1 MAERKYQ
8 DYEID
13 DLEVVEEIEI
23 QSSQEPAKET
33 KKYKDYDE
41 SDTSVMNPILDDV
54 FDAIKDKDW
63 QVIARTN
70 DRIVI
75 SEVLADPISDISEIQ
90 LISIR
95 SDFFFEII
103 DRQSRFTSASLQKK
117 ISKVKNSANY
127 YWFAEEVDVE
137 ILKMKGI
144 K

>member
-23 QSSQEPAKET
+23 QSSQEPTKET

-70 DRIVI
+70 DKIVI

-137 ILKMKGI
+137 TLKMKGI
-144 K
+144 R

>member
-70 DRIVI
+70 DKIVI

-90 LISIR
+90 MISIR

>member
-13 DLEVVEEIEI
+13 DLEVIEEIEI
-23 QSSQEPAKET
+23 QSSQEPTKET

-54 FDAIKDKDW
+54 FESIKDKDW

-70 DRIVI
+70 DKIVI
-75 SEVLADPISDISEIQ
+75 SEVLADLISDISYIQ

-127 YWFAEEVDVE
+127 YWLAEEVDVE

>member
-23 QSSQEPAKET
+23 QSSQEPTKET

-70 DRIVI
+70 DKIVI
-75 SEVLADPISDISEIQ
+75 SEVLADLISDISEIQ

>member
-70 DRIVI
+70 NKIVI
-75 SEVLADPISDISEIQ
+75 SEVLADLISDISEIQ

>member
-23 QSSQEPAKET
+23 QSSQEPSKET

-70 DRIVI
+70 DKIVI

-117 ISKVKNSANY
+117 ISKVKNGANY

-137 ILKMKGI
+137 TLKMKGI
-144 K
+144 R

>member
-23 QSSQEPAKET
+23 QSSQEPSKET

-41 SDTSVMNPILDDV
+41 SDTSMMNPILDDV

-70 DRIVI
+70 DKIVI

>member
-70 DRIVI
+70 NKIVI

>member
-23 QSSQEPAKET
+23 QSSQEPVKET

-54 FDAIKDKDW
+54 FESIKDKDW

-70 DRIVI
+70 DKIVI
-75 SEVLADPISDISEIQ
+75 SEVLSDLISDISEIQ
-90 LISIR
+90 LISIK

-127 YWFAEEVDVE
+127 YWLAEEVDVE

-144 K
+144 R

>member
-23 QSSQEPAKET
+23 QSSQEPSKET

-70 DRIVI
+70 DKIVI

>member
-70 DRIVI
+70 DKIVI
-75 SEVLADPISDISEIQ
+75 SEVLADLISDISEIQ

-137 ILKMKGI
+137 TLKMKGI
-144 K
+144 R

>member
-23 QSSQEPAKET
+23 QSSQEPTRET

-70 DRIVI
+70 DKIVI

>member
-70 DRIVI
+70 DKIVI

>member
-23 QSSQEPAKET
+23 QSSQEPSKET
-33 KKYKDYDE
+33 KKYRDYDE

-70 DRIVI
+70 DKIVI

>member
-70 DRIVI
+70 DKIVI
-75 SEVLADPISDISEIQ
+75 SEVLADLISDISEIQ
-90 LISIR
+90 LISIK
-95 SDFFFEII
+95 SEFFFEII

>member
-1 MAERKYQ
+1 MTKRKYQ

-13 DLEVVEEIEI
+13 DLEIVEEIEI
-23 QSSQEPAKET
+23 NEDREEPKET

-41 SDTSVMNPILDDV
+41 SDVEVMNPILDDV
-54 FDAIKDKDW
+54 FEAIKDRDW
-63 QVIARTN
+63 QVIART
-70 DRIVI
+70 DDKTVI
-75 SEVLADPISDISEIQ
+75 SEVLSDLISDITEIQ
-90 LISIR
+90 LISIK
-95 SDFFFEII
+95 SEFFFEII

-137 ILKMKGI
+137 VLKMKGA

>member
-70 DRIVI
+70 DKIVI
-75 SEVLADPISDISEIQ
+75 SEVLADPISAISEIQ

>member
-8 DYEID
+8 DYEIE

-70 DRIVI
+70 DKIVI

>member
-23 QSSQEPAKET
+23 QTSQESTKET

-54 FDAIKDKDW
+54 FESIKDKDW

-70 DRIVI
+70 DKIVI
-75 SEVLADPISDISEIQ
+75 SEVLADLISDISEIQ

-137 ILKMKGI
+137 ILKMKGT

>member
-23 QSSQEPAKET
+23 QSSQEPTKET

-70 DRIVI
+70 DKIVI

-137 ILKMKGI
+137 TLKMKGI

>member
-23 QSSQEPAKET
+23 QSSQEPTKET

-70 DRIVI
+70 DKIVI

>member
-23 QSSQEPAKET
+23 QSSQETAKET

-70 DRIVI
+70 DKIVI

-117 ISKVKNSANY
+117 ILKVKNSANY

>member
-23 QSSQEPAKET
+23 QSSQEPSKET

-41 SDTSVMNPILDDV
+41 SDTSVMNPTLDDV

-70 DRIVI
+70 DKIVI

>member
-23 QSSQEPAKET
+23 QSSQELAKET

-70 DRIVI
+70 NEIVI

>member
-8 DYEID
+8 DYGID

-23 QSSQEPAKET
+23 QSSQEPSKET

-70 DRIVI
+70 DKIVI

>member
-70 DRIVI
+70 DKIVI
-75 SEVLADPISDISEIQ
+75 SEVLADLISDISEIQ

-137 ILKMKGI
+137 TLKMKGI

>member
-70 DRIVI
+70 DKIVI

-137 ILKMKGI
+137 TLKMKGI

>member
-23 QSSQEPAKET
+23 RSSQEPTKET

-54 FDAIKDKDW
+54 FESIKDKDW
-63 QVIARTN
+63 QVIARTT
-70 DRIVI
+70 DKIVI
-75 SEVLADPISDISEIQ
+75 SEVLADLISDISEIQ

-95 SDFFFEII
+95 SDFFFDII

-127 YWFAEEVDVE
+127 YWLAEEVDVE

>member
-13 DLEVVEEIEI
+13 DLEVVEEIEL
-23 QSSQEPAKET
+23 QSSQEPTKET

-70 DRIVI
+70 DKIVI

>member
-23 QSSQEPAKET
+23 QSSQEPAKGT

-70 DRIVI
+70 DKIVI

>member
-1 MAERKYQ
+1 MTKRKYQ

-13 DLEVVEEIEI
+13 DLEIVEEIEI
-23 QSSQEPAKET
+23 NEDREEPKET

-41 SDTSVMNPILDDV
+41 SDVEVMNPILDDV
-54 FDAIKDKDW
+54 FEAIKDRDW
-63 QVIARTN
+63 QVIARTE
-70 DRIVI
+70 DKTVI
-75 SEVLADPISDISEIQ
+75 SEVLSDLISDITEIQ
-90 LISIR
+90 LISIK
-95 SDFFFEII
+95 SEFFFEII

-137 ILKMKGI
+137 VLKMKGT

>member
-70 DRIVI
+70 EKIVI

>member
-54 FDAIKDKDW
+54 FDSIKDKDW
-63 QVIARTN
+63 QVIARTT
-70 DRIVI
+70 DKIVI

>member
-54 FDAIKDKDW
+54 FESIKDKDW

-70 DRIVI
+70 DKIVI
-75 SEVLADPISDISEIQ
+75 SEVLADLISDISDIQ

-127 YWFAEEVDVE
+127 YWLAEEVDVE

>member
-41 SDTSVMNPILDDV
+41 SDTSVMNPILDDI

-70 DRIVI
+70 DKIVI

-144 K
+144 R

>member
-70 DRIVI
+70 DKIVI
-75 SEVLADPISDISEIQ
+75 SEVLADPISDIAEIQ

>member
-13 DLEVVEEIEI
+13 DLEIVEEIEI

-70 DRIVI
+70 DKIVI

-137 ILKMKGI
+137 TLKMKGI

>member
-1 MAERKYQ
+1 MTKRKYQ

-13 DLEVVEEIEI
+13 DLELVEEIEI
-23 QSSQEPAKET
+23 NEDREEPKET

-41 SDTSVMNPILDDV
+41 SDVEVMNPILDDV
-54 FDAIKDKDW
+54 FEAIKDRDW
-63 QVIARTN
+63 QVIART
-70 DRIVI
+70 DDKTVI
-75 SEVLADPISDISEIQ
+75 SEVLSDLISDVTEIQ
-90 LISIR
+90 LISIK
-95 SDFFFEII
+95 SEFFFEII

-137 ILKMKGI
+137 ILKMKGT

>member
-23 QSSQEPAKET
+23 QSSQELAKET

-54 FDAIKDKDW
+54 FESIKDKDW
-63 QVIARTN
+63 QVIARTT
-70 DRIVI
+70 DKIVI
-75 SEVLADPISDISEIQ
+75 SEVLADLISDISEIQ

-127 YWFAEEVDVE
+127 YWLAEEVDVE

>member
-70 DRIVI
+70 DKIVI
-75 SEVLADPISDISEIQ
+75 SEVLADLISDISEIQ